1 MVKPSKYLLAAVL
14 LVFIFSLNAQET
26 KKISDKKSEL
36 KNLRGEINKLEE
48 EIRSKSITEKRSVEL
63 IERYNKQNL
72 MLNNLINSIREQE
85 KNADEEISQTE
96 TKITSMESE
105 IKRLKETYAG
115 YIVYLYKYGRE
126 DKLKWLLG
134 SENINQALV
143 RYKYLEA
150 ITRQRSRAI
159 TDLKTKETEL
169 GRLQNYLIAER
180 DEKHTIAVQKQEE
193 EKKLQLK
200 LKEKKS
206 LLASLRNDRAAL
218 AKELEL
224 KKKAENEIRGW
235 ITKLIEA
242 ENRRAEAR
250 RREEAKRKEELK
262 KKTLEEKETRTAVK
276 NNRHE
281 KPAEISK
288 PEDNEAD
295 NFDPLVSHGSLSWP
309 VSNGR
314 IVRPFGENRNA
325 KLNTVTMNYG
335 IDIKTSAEAGVRAA
349 LEGVV
354 STVNWV
360 PGYGSVLIITHK
372 NRLRTVYG
380 HLGEIYVSE
389 GAKVTSSTMIGKVG
403 ESLEGN
409 ILHFE
414 VWSERSNQ
422 NPVIWL
428 SKK

>member
-1 MVKPSKYLLAAVL
+1 MVKPFKYLLAAAFI
-14 LVFIFSLNAQET
+14 VFISTFNAQET
-26 KKISDKKSEL
+26 KKISDKKTEL

-48 EIRSKSITEKRSVEL
+48 EIRSKSITEKKSVEL

-85 KNADEEISQTE
+85 KAADEEISQTE
-96 TKITSMESE
+96 TKITSMEGE

-126 DKLKWLLG
+126 DRLKWLLG

-169 GRLQNYLIAER
+169 GKLQNYLITER
-180 DEKHTIAVQKQEE
+180 DEKHSIAVQKQEE

-206 LLASLRNDRAAL
+206 LVASLRNDRASL

-242 ENRRAEAR
+242 ENRREEAR
-250 RREEAKRKEELK
+250 RREELKRKEEIR
-262 KKTLEEKETRTAVK
+262 KKTQEEKETRTAVK
-276 NNRHE
+276 SNRHE
-281 KPAEISK
+281 KAAEIPNSEK
-288 PEDNEAD
+288 NNND
-295 NFDPLVSHGSLSWP
+295 NFDPFVSHGSLSWP

-314 IVRPFGENRNA
+314 IIRPFGENRNA

-335 IDIKTSAEAGVRAA
+335 IDIKTTAEAGVRAA

-389 GAKVTSSTMIGKVG
+389 GAKVTSSTTIGKVG